1 MTTPKQTI
9 EEVQEK
15 IRLIIGKPFELPITK
30 NKGRPGLL
38 LEELTG
44 IPQSSDCLDAE
55 NGELKTFPLKKLKNG
70 KIVPKETIAVTM
82 VCPSALREHDFRAS
96 RACKKLNRTLYVPIL
111 REGDQIKYM
120 TPKIIDLNDYPE
132 LVDILEADYNA
143 IRANF
148 LETGTFNS
156 KIGTLLQCRTKGP
169 GHGSTTRAFYLR
181 PEFVKKY
188 IPLE

>member
-15 IRLIIGKPFELPITK
+15 IRLIIGKQFELPITK
-30 NKGRPGLL
+30 NKGLPGLL

-82 VCPSALREHDFRAS
+82 MCATALRENDFRTS
-96 RACKKLNRTLYVPIL
+96 RVFKKLSRTLYVPIL
-111 REGDQIKYM
+111 REGDQIQYK

-148 LETGTFNS
+148 LETGIFKS
-156 KIGTLLQCRTKGP
+156 EIGTLLQCRTKGP
-169 GHGSTTRAFYLR
+169 GHGSISRAFYLR

-188 IPLE
+188 IPLD